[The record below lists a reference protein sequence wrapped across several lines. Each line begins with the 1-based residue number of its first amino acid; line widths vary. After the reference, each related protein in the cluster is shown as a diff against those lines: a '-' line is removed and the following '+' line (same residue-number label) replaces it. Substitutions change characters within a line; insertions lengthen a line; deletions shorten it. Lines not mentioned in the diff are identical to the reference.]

1 MTTKTTPA
9 TPASAAQ
16 VQAGHATQPSPA
28 IITYPAELHPGTD
41 GQPGNAAAYDFSAI
55 KPVPGTPWA
64 GKTLGILGSS
74 VAYGACSL
82 ADGPGEYIARRLD
95 MRLAKE
101 AVSGTTL
108 ADLDDGSYV
117 HRLDTRLPASLPI
130 DLFICQLSTNDASHG
145 VPLGDA
151 GETDTHTVAG
161 ALNHIVATVRG
172 RWDCPLVFFTGAR
185 FDSPRY
191 QNMVDLLFDMQRI
204 HGFGIIDL
212 WDDAAWNAIPDDRR
226 ALYMHDPVHPTKA
239 GYRDW
244 WGPEMVRQ
252 LLDLT
257 R

>member
-1 MTTKTTPA
+1 MTTNIDTTPSA
-9 TPASAAQ
+9 RPAQS
-16 VQAGHATQPSPA
+16 TQA
-28 IITYPAELHPGTD
+28 IITYPAKLHPGTD
-41 GQPGNAAAYDFSAI
+41 GQPGNATVYDFSSI
-55 KPVPGTPWA
+55 KPIANTPWQ
-64 GKTLGILGSS
+64 GKLLGILGSS

-95 MRLAKE
+95 MRLVKE

-108 ADLDDGSYV
+108 ADINDGSYV

-151 GETDTHTVAG
+151 DETDTHTVAG
-161 ALNHIVATVRG
+161 ALNHIVGTVRE
-172 RWDCPLVFFTGAR
+172 RWDCPLVFFTGAH

-191 QNMVDLLFDMQRI
+191 QAMVDLLFDMQRI

-212 WDDAAWNAIPDDRR
+212 WHDAAWNAIPDDRR

-257 R
+257 H